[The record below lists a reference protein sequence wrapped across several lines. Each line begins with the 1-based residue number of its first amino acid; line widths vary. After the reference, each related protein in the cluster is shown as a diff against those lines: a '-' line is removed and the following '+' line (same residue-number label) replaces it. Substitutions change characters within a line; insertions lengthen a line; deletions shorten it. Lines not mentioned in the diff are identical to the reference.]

1 MSSSEKARWT
11 AEVKFLKAY
20 YHFWLLRMYGPI
32 PLIKNNLAITADV
45 KDIKQIERNTID
57 ECMEYIVQLLDEA
70 AVDLQDIVQFEIQE
84 AGRITKPIAL
94 SVKALVLR
102 SEEHTSE
109 LQSLMRI
116 SYAVFC
122 LKQKN

>member
-70 AVDLQDIVQFEIQE
+70 AVDLPDIVQFEIQE
-84 AGRITKPIAL
+84 AGRITKPI
-94 SVKALVLR
+94 K

-109 LQSLMRI
+109 LQSLMRT
-116 SYAVFC
+116 SYAFF
-122 LKQKN
+122 

>member
-57 ECMEYIVQLLDEA
+57 ECMEHIVQLLDEA
-70 AVDLQDIVQFEIQE
+70 AVDLPDIVQFEIQE

-94 SVKALVLR
+94 SVDRKSTRLN
-102 SEEHTSE
+102 SSP
-109 LQSLMRI
+109 
-116 SYAVFC
+116 
-122 LKQKN
+122 